1 MRLGKTH
8 TSFGSALGFQYI
20 CIMEIRQYKSDDVE
34 QMARLFYETV
44 HAINIKD
51 YTGQQVNA
59 WATGNVNLKEW
70 DRSFLRHL
78 TYVATENDLIIGFGD
93 IDETGYLDRLYVHK
107 DYQGR
112 GVATAICNRLEN
124 EIRSRCITVH
134 ASVTAKPFFEKR
146 GFQAIKLQEV
156 ERQGVFLK
164 NYIMVKNRPAETMQS
179 ISQR

>member
-1 MRLGKTH
+1 
-8 TSFGSALGFQYI
+8 
-20 CIMEIRQYKSDDVE
+20 MEIRQYKSDDVE

-51 YTGQQVNA
+51 YTLQQVNA

-70 DRSFLRHL
+70 DRSFLSHL

-124 EIRSRCITVH
+124 EIRSSCIIVH

-146 GFQAIKLQEV
+146 GFQTIKLQEV
-156 ERQGVFLK
+156 ERRGVFLK
-164 NYIMVKNRPAETMQS
+164 NYIMVKNLPRRS
-179 ISQR
+179 